1 MAAEPSHFGF
11 ELEDEEEERKRC
23 DHRFQQIIK
32 KITESGWFN
41 GFIMFVIFLNAVFM
55 ALETSEMKVT
65 HRTLLETMDN
75 IFLSIYSVE
84 MVLKIYAEPKN
95 YWFSGYN
102 LFDFA
107 IVMISYVQNI
117 VTAVQDDPEG
127 GNYFAIL
134 RVLRAM
140 RSLRT
145 LRTISFVRGLQVLV
159 TALVETIRST
169 VVNIVLLLLLLM
181 FLFGIMG
188 YYFFGYPTHGD
199 KKYWG
204 NLGRAMLTLFTYVT
218 VDGWTDLQE
227 NLPASSAIYSIIFIF
242 LGHFI
247 FTNVFIAVIIMNIHE
262 ATEAYQQEKMDE
274 KEAVVAQKKEYM
286 LQRHH
291 EEIQKLMEKQKG
303 SRYANFTEM
312 AAQFEKTLRHED
324 YIIMEEMCADLMWI
338 ETYLTS
344 LDHQENTLYRLQQ
357 LYYEAAHVLV
367 QYADD
372 RLAEDPENMS

>member
-1 MAAEPSHFGF
+1 MAAEPSHFAF
-11 ELEDEEEERKRC
+11 ELEDEEEETKRC

-65 HRTLLETMDN
+65 HRTMLETMDN

-145 LRTISFVRGLQVLV
+145 LRTISFVRGLQV
-159 TALVETIRST
+159 
-169 VVNIVLLLLLLM
+169 
-181 FLFGIMG
+181 
-188 YYFFGYPTHGD
+188 
-199 KKYWG
+199 
-204 NLGRAMLTLFTYVT
+204 
-218 VDGWTDLQE
+218 DGWTDLQE
-227 NLPASSAIYSIIFIF
+227 SLPASSAIYSIIFIF

-312 AAQFEKTLRHED
+312 AAQFERTLRHED

-357 LYYEAAHVLV
+357 LYYEMAHVLV